1 MHAMRAGRVLLL
13 GLVCVALG
21 CSSKAPEDKPLARS
35 ASPLTEE
42 WTATGTMAESR
53 KYHAGVVLA
62 SGKVLVLGGYN
73 ASGYLSSS
81 TVHDPATGTWT
92 AAAPMP
98 APRQVLTATLLNSG
112 KVLVAGGENA
122 TGRLA
127 STAVYDPAT
136 NTWASAG
143 NLASSV
149 ARDSLT
155 ATLLPSG
162 KVLVAGGGNT
172 SGAKVNVDV
181 YDPVAGTWSV
191 GPNLG
196 TARRNHTATLL
207 TTGQVLVV
215 GGVVSASLATAE
227 VYDPTSNTWTATGGL
242 ATARY
247 NHTATRLPSGKV
259 LVVGGRGSGV
269 GVLGTAEIYD
279 PSTGTWSATG
289 ALGSAR
295 ELHTATLL
303 STGKV
308 LVAGGQ
314 SGSALNSTELY
325 DEASGT
331 WSATTPMGVARYVH
345 VAVPLEG
352 KVLVVG
358 GTGSASLAT
367 AEVYGY
373 DACAGVSCN
382 SAPGACHEAAGTC
395 SNGVCSYV
403 PKASGAACDD
413 GNACTGSDACN
424 GAGVCAGSA
433 THCDSPPGQ
442 CYEAAGACS
451 NGTCSYTYK
460 AAGAGCDDGDAC
472 TVGETCNGNGG
483 CAGTPVSCTSPP
495 GQCYE
500 AAGTCSA
507 GACTYAPKAAGTA
520 CNDGNGGTLN
530 DVCNAT
536 GACAGVPA
544 CTTPPSACHDSPG
557 TYANGACTY
566 PVKAAGT
573 ACGAGQ
579 VCNTTGQCL
588 SGCWIGGA
596 YYAAGTTHPS
606 VACQECNPGMT
617 TSGWSNKAVGSTCA
631 APAYG
636 NWGSCDGFSDT
647 CDESG
652 SQSRTVTASACT
664 SSGACAGTGS
674 SETQACTRS
683 TGGTACGTSYG
694 GWGSCEGFS
703 DFCDTTGTQSR
714 TVTASTCGSGTCN
727 ASSSSTETQACTRA
741 APNTNCAAPSYGAW
755 GACSFSDACA
765 QTGTQSRTVTSHG
778 YSCASGQC
786 VASTSTETQAC
797 TRNTNG
803 ASCGAPSYGGW
814 ESCGGYSDTC
824 DQTGTQSRSVTSYT
838 CSNGTCGSSSNSES
852 QACSRN
858 TEGTYCGTNAGGWG
872 SCGGFSDYCDASG
885 SQSRTVTDYA
895 CGGGSCNPSSS
906 DTESRACT
914 RTAPGPQSCQ
924 AGSESWGSCG
934 GFSDF
939 CDSTGTRSHTVTSY
953 SYSCSTGQC
962 ASSTSTGSESCS
974 RTAPGP
980 QLCPS
985 SYGSWGAC
993 GGFSSACDATGT
1005 QSRQVTH
1012 YTYNCATGQC
1022 APTSSSSET
1031 QACTRNPG
1039 PDACGAPVVG
1049 QWSACNRATPCGQ
1062 GLQTRTVTSYSCAS
1076 DACSSSTTT
1085 QTQDCSVSAMP
1096 GWTLCGDGSCTTLE
1110 NDNNNCGACGNA
1122 CTGPKYNVCMGG
1134 SCCFNPNNCL

>member
-1 MHAMRAGRVLLL
+1 M
-13 GLVCVALG
+13 
-21 CSSKAPEDKPLARS
+21 
-35 ASPLTEE
+35 
-42 WTATGTMAESR
+42 
-53 KYHAGVVLA
+53 
-62 SGKVLVLGGYN
+62 
-73 ASGYLSSS
+73 
-81 TVHDPATGTWT
+81 
-92 AAAPMP
+92 
-98 APRQVLTATLLNSG
+98 
-112 KVLVAGGENA
+112 
-122 TGRLA
+122 
-127 STAVYDPAT
+127 
-136 NTWASAG
+136 
-143 NLASSV
+143 
-149 ARDSLT
+149 
-155 ATLLPSG
+155 
-162 KVLVAGGGNT
+162 
-172 SGAKVNVDV
+172 
-181 YDPVAGTWSV
+181 
-191 GPNLG
+191 
-196 TARRNHTATLL
+196 
-207 TTGQVLVV
+207 
-215 GGVVSASLATAE
+215 
-227 VYDPTSNTWTATGGL
+227 
-242 ATARY
+242 
-247 NHTATRLPSGKV
+247 
-259 LVVGGRGSGV
+259 
-269 GVLGTAEIYD
+269 GTAEIYD
-279 PSTGTWSATG
+279 PSAGTWSATG

-314 SGSALNSTELY
+314 NGSALSSTELY

-345 VAVPLEG
+345 VAAPLEG
-352 KVLVVG
+352 KILVVG

-373 DACAGVSCN
+373 DACAGVSCD
-382 SAPGACHEAAGTC
+382 SAPGSCHEAAGTC
-395 SNGVCSYV
+395 SNGVCSYA

-413 GNACTGSDACN
+413 GNACTGTDACN
-424 GAGVCAGSA
+424 GAGVCTGSA

-530 DVCNAT
+530 DVCSGT

-765 QTGTQSRTVTSHG
+765 QTGTQSRTVTSYG

-814 ESCGGYSDTC
+814 GSCGGYSSTC

-838 CSNGTCGSSSNSES
+838 CSNGTCGSS
-852 QACSRN
+852 
-858 TEGTYCGTNAGGWG
+858 
-872 SCGGFSDYCDASG
+872 
-885 SQSRTVTDYA
+885 
-895 CGGGSCNPSSS
+895 
-906 DTESRACT
+906 
-914 RTAPGPQSCQ
+914 
-924 AGSESWGSCG
+924 AGSESQTCTRNTNGSSCGTSYGGWGSCG

-939 CDSTGTRSHTVTSY
+939 CDSTGTQSRTVTDSTCG
-953 SYSCSTGQC
+953 SGSCN
-962 ASSTSTGSESCS
+962 ASSSTETQTCS
-974 RTAPGP
+974 RSAPGP
-980 QLCPS
+980 QPCPS
-985 SYGSWGAC
+985 SYGSWSAC

-1022 APTSSSSET
+1022 TPTSSSSET

-1049 QWSACNRATPCGQ
+1049 PWGTCNMVTPCGQ
-1062 GLQTRTVTSYSCAS
+1062 GLQTRNVTSYSCSS
-1076 DACSSSTTT
+1076 DACVSSTIT
-1085 QTQDCSVSAMP
+1085 QTQDCSVPAIP
-1096 GWTLCGDGSCTTLE
+1096 GWTLCGDGSCSTLE
-1110 NDNNNCGACGNA
+1110 SNNNNCGACGNA

-1134 SCCFNPNNCL
+1134 ACCNSPTNCL

>member
-1 MHAMRAGRVLLL
+1 V
-13 GLVCVALG
+13 
-21 CSSKAPEDKPLARS
+21 
-35 ASPLTEE
+35 
-42 WTATGTMAESR
+42 
-53 KYHAGVVLA
+53 
-62 SGKVLVLGGYN
+62 
-73 ASGYLSSS
+73 
-81 TVHDPATGTWT
+81 
-92 AAAPMP
+92 
-98 APRQVLTATLLNSG
+98 
-112 KVLVAGGENA
+112 
-122 TGRLA
+122 
-127 STAVYDPAT
+127 
-136 NTWASAG
+136 
-143 NLASSV
+143 
-149 ARDSLT
+149 
-155 ATLLPSG
+155 
-162 KVLVAGGGNT
+162 
-172 SGAKVNVDV
+172 
-181 YDPVAGTWSV
+181 
-191 GPNLG
+191 
-196 TARRNHTATLL
+196 
-207 TTGQVLVV
+207 
-215 GGVVSASLATAE
+215 
-227 VYDPTSNTWTATGGL
+227 
-242 ATARY
+242 
-247 NHTATRLPSGKV
+247 
-259 LVVGGRGSGV
+259 
-269 GVLGTAEIYD
+269 GTAEIYD
-279 PSTGTWSATG
+279 PSAGTWSATG

-314 SGSALNSTELY
+314 NGSALSSTELY

-345 VAVPLEG
+345 VAAPLEG
-352 KVLVVG
+352 KILVVG

-373 DACAGVSCN
+373 DACAGVSCD
-382 SAPGACHEAAGTC
+382 SAPGSCHEAAGTC
-395 SNGVCSYV
+395 SNGVCSYA

-413 GNACTGSDACN
+413 GNACTGTDACN
-424 GAGVCAGSA
+424 GAGVCTGSA

-530 DVCNAT
+530 DVCSGT

-765 QTGTQSRTVTSHG
+765 QTGTQSRTVTSYG

-814 ESCGGYSDTC
+814 GSCGGYSSTC

-838 CSNGTCGSSSNSES
+838 CSNGTCGSS
-852 QACSRN
+852 
-858 TEGTYCGTNAGGWG
+858 
-872 SCGGFSDYCDASG
+872 
-885 SQSRTVTDYA
+885 
-895 CGGGSCNPSSS
+895 
-906 DTESRACT
+906 
-914 RTAPGPQSCQ
+914 
-924 AGSESWGSCG
+924 AGSESQTCTRNTNGSSCGTSYGGWGSCG

-939 CDSTGTRSHTVTSY
+939 CDSTGTQSRTVTDSTCG
-953 SYSCSTGQC
+953 SGSCN
-962 ASSTSTGSESCS
+962 ASSSTETQTCS
-974 RTAPGP
+974 RSAPGP
-980 QLCPS
+980 QPCPS
-985 SYGSWGAC
+985 SYGSWSAC

-1022 APTSSSSET
+1022 TPTSSSSET

-1049 QWSACNRATPCGQ
+1049 PWGTCNMVTPCGQ
-1062 GLQTRTVTSYSCAS
+1062 GLQTRNVTSYSCSS
-1076 DACSSSTTT
+1076 DACVSSTIT
-1085 QTQDCSVSAMP
+1085 QTQDCSVPAIP
-1096 GWTLCGDGSCTTLE
+1096 GWTLCGDGSCSTLE
-1110 NDNNNCGACGNA
+1110 SNNNNCGACGNA

-1134 SCCFNPNNCL
+1134 ACCNSPTNCL

>member
-1 MHAMRAGRVLLL
+1 MDVMRASRVLLL
-13 GLVCVALG
+13 GLVFVAAG
-21 CSSKAPEDKPLARS
+21 CSSKPPEEKTLAHS
-35 ASPLTEE
+35 ASPLVVEGWTE
-42 WTATGTMAESR
+42 AAPMAEAR
-53 KYHAGVVLA
+53 KYHAGVVLP
-62 SGKVLVLGGYN
+62 SGKVLVTGGYN

-81 TVHDPATGTWT
+81 TLFDPATGAWT
-92 AAAPMP
+92 AAASMP
-98 APRQVLTATLLNSG
+98 EARQIHAMTPLPSG
-112 KVLVAGGENA
+112 KVLVVGGENA

-127 STAVYDPAT
+127 SAVVYSPDT

-143 NLASSV
+143 SFASGV
-149 ARDSLT
+149 ARASLT

-162 KVLVAGGGNT
+162 KVLVAGGGN
-172 SGAKVNVDV
+172 SGGPKFTVDV
-181 YDPVAGTWSV
+181 YEPVAGTWSV

-196 TARRNHTATLL
+196 AARRDHTATLL

-227 VYDPTSNTWTATGGL
+227 VY
-242 ATARY
+242 
-247 NHTATRLPSGKV
+247 
-259 LVVGGRGSGV
+259 
-269 GVLGTAEIYD
+269 
-279 PSTGTWSATG
+279 
-289 ALGSAR
+289 
-295 ELHTATLL
+295 
-303 STGKV
+303 
-308 LVAGGQ
+308 
-314 SGSALNSTELY
+314 
-325 DEASGT
+325 
-331 WSATTPMGVARYVH
+331 
-345 VAVPLEG
+345 
-352 KVLVVG
+352 
-358 GTGSASLAT
+358 
-367 AEVYGY
+367 GY
-373 DACAGVSCN
+373 DACAGVSCD
-382 SAPGACHEAAGTC
+382 SAPGSCHEAAGTC
-395 SNGVCSYV
+395 SNGVCSYA

-413 GNACTGSDACN
+413 GNACTGTDACN
-424 GAGVCAGSA
+424 GAGVCTGSA

-530 DVCNAT
+530 DVCSGT

-694 GWGSCEGFS
+694 GWGSCGGFT

-765 QTGTQSRTVTSHG
+765 QTGTQSRTVTSYG

-814 ESCGGYSDTC
+814 GSCGGYSSTC

-838 CSNGTCGSSSNSES
+838 CSNGTCGSS
-852 QACSRN
+852 
-858 TEGTYCGTNAGGWG
+858 
-872 SCGGFSDYCDASG
+872 
-885 SQSRTVTDYA
+885 
-895 CGGGSCNPSSS
+895 
-906 DTESRACT
+906 
-914 RTAPGPQSCQ
+914 
-924 AGSESWGSCG
+924 AGSESQTCTRNTNGSSCGTSYGGWGSCG

-939 CDSTGTRSHTVTSY
+939 CDSTGTQSRTVTDSTCG
-953 SYSCSTGQC
+953 SGSCN
-962 ASSTSTGSESCS
+962 ASSSTETQTCS
-974 RTAPGP
+974 RSAPGP
-980 QLCPS
+980 QPCPS
-985 SYGSWGAC
+985 SYGSWSAC

-1022 APTSSSSET
+1022 TPTSSSSET

-1049 QWSACNRATPCGQ
+1049 PWGTCNMVTPCGQ
-1062 GLQTRTVTSYSCAS
+1062 GLQTRNVTSYSCSS
-1076 DACSSSTTT
+1076 DACVSSTIT
-1085 QTQDCSVSAMP
+1085 QTQDCSVPAIP
-1096 GWTLCGDGSCTTLE
+1096 GWTLCGDGSCSTLE
-1110 NDNNNCGACGNA
+1110 SNNNNCGACGNA

-1134 SCCFNPNNCL
+1134 ACCNSPTNCL